1 MGRRVA
7 GPLPKRRVAG
17 LSARRRTPDAV
28 TPQPDLAI
36 NRYRNETVNPIIAL
50 LGAQPADGSNPLTG
64 TLFMF
69 VAIGAIFY
77 FLIIRPQRQQQK
89 QHESMVQSLNRGDE
103 VVTMGGVIGKIVH
116 VADDRVVIKSG
127 ETRIEVERS
136 KIGRKLSGAEKGSPA
151 K

>member
-1 MGRRVA
+1 M
-7 GPLPKRRVAG
+7 
-17 LSARRRTPDAV
+17 
-28 TPQPDLAI
+28 
-36 NRYRNETVNPIIAL
+36 NPIIAL

-89 QHESMVQSLNRGDE
+89 QHETMVQSLNRGDE
-103 VVTMGGVIGKIVH
+103 VVTVGGVVGKIVH
-116 VADDRVVIKSG
+116 VADDRVTIKSG

-136 KIGRKLSGAEKGSPA
+136 KIGRKVSSGDAGAASK
-151 K
+151 

>member
-1 MGRRVA
+1 
-7 GPLPKRRVAG
+7 
-17 LSARRRTPDAV
+17 
-28 TPQPDLAI
+28 
-36 NRYRNETVNPIIAL
+36 VNPIIAL

-89 QHESMVQSLNRGDE
+89 QHETMVQSLNRGDE
-103 VVTMGGVIGKIVH
+103 VVTVGGVVGKIVH
-116 VADDRVVIKSG
+116 VADDRVTIKSG

-136 KIGRKLSGAEKGSPA
+136 KIGRKVSSGDAGAASK
-151 K
+151 

>member
-1 MGRRVA
+1 M
-7 GPLPKRRVAG
+7 
-17 LSARRRTPDAV
+17 
-28 TPQPDLAI
+28 
-36 NRYRNETVNPIIAL
+36 NPILAL
-50 LGAQPADGSNPLTG
+50 VGAQPVDGSNPLTG

-89 QHESMVQSLNRGDE
+89 RHEAMVRSLSRGDE
-103 VVTMGGVIGKIVH
+103 VVTLGGVIGKIVH

-127 ETRIEVERS
+127 DTRIEVERS
-136 KIGRKLSGAEKGSPA
+136 KIGRKLSSGDAGGEA